1 MPDHGKYPPYRKL
14 YISIEMKRSL
24 LFIIVALAI
33 VPALVG
39 CGEQRP
45 VDFVPEGD
53 EPDQTIASFTLRQ
66 SENGELSWELV
77 AELAY
82 IWDSENLTVADTP
95 HVDFY
100 ENGVHQ
106 ATLTATEGTVNML
119 TNDMQARGGVVVVA
133 DDGARLSTEVLNWD
147 SRRERLFTE
156 QPVVLVKGGTTING
170 QGFESDP
177 DLTDW
182 RIDQPS
188 GTVSAEELGGETF

>member
-1 MPDHGKYPPYRKL
+1 M
-14 YISIEMKRSL
+14 L
-24 LFIIVALAI
+24 LVL
-33 VPALVG
+33 VPVLLTA

-45 VDFVPEGD
+45 VDFVPGED

-66 SENGELSWELV
+66 TEDGKLSWELV

-82 IWDSENLTVADTP
+82 VWDQENLTVADTP

-100 ENGVHQ
+100 KDGEHQ
-106 ATLTATEGTVNML
+106 ATLTAAEGTVNML

-133 DDGARLSTEVLNWD
+133 DDGARLTTEVLNWD

-156 QPVVLVKGGTTING
+156 QPVSYTRGGTTIDG
-170 QGFESDP
+170 RGFESDP

-182 RIDQPS
+182 QINEPT
-188 GTVSAEELGGETF
+188 GTISAAELGEETL